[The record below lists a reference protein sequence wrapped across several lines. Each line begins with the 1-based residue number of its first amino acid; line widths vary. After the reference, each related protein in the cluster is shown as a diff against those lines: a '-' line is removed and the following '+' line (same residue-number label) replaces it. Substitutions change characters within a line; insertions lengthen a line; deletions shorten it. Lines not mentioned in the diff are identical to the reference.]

1 MSPDENLKLK
11 TSVPGQYLG
20 YGLQPTRLCF
30 HLMNEASGSKIS
42 LEHLDD
48 VAIHH
53 KSGTVILEQSKSAL
67 SGNPASNKS
76 ADLWKALSNWAE
88 LPRSLF
94 DSVDLFRYYV
104 TPFKSGDLVR
114 ELNEAKDVGKAATL
128 LKRFKTKSFKGAP
141 GIGAEPLIAKFL
153 AAGDPVCLKVI
164 ERFEL
169 LSENDPLETIRG
181 KLAALLPE
189 ENLDRFCEAAIGMAK
204 AEVEGLI
211 RKGKVPLIET
221 GGFRKKLRAFIRKY
235 DFSNLLAPT
244 TSAPA
249 DHQISDILARQP
261 TFVQQLSAIDPS
273 SRLMAIAVSDFLRAT
288 ADKVTWADAGSILE
302 TSLDEL
308 DESLVRH
315 HRLTADEL
323 SDTHAELEAAL
334 RGRQLYRR
342 CTELQ
347 LPLEGRT
354 LPAYFV
360 SGEYNCLADD
370 RRLGWHPNYLSL
382 FPSRSP

>member
-1 MSPDENLKLK
+1 MKLK